1 METKILY
8 QPSYSMTE
16 DKLNPG
22 EEIRA
27 EAGAMVSM
35 SEGMT
40 IETKMK
46 GGILKA
52 LGRSLLG
59 GESFFMNTYKA
70 PETGGKISLSPA
82 LPGDM
87 FVLDLSTQS
96 MLVQSGSYVA
106 SDMDVEIDTKWGGIK
121 TFFASEGLFLLKA
134 SGTGKLILSSFG
146 AIHEMKL
153 AAGENFTID
162 TGHFVAFDEGIGFE
176 VRRVGGMKSTF
187 FSGEGLV
194 VDITGP
200 GRVLLQTRSTDSFL
214 SWLVPKL
221 PKDNKG
227 GFRFGKF

>member
-8 QPSYSMTE
+8 QPSYSMTNV
-16 DKLNPG
+16 KLSPG

-27 EAGAMVSM
+27 ESGAMVSM
-35 SEGMT
+35 SDGTT

-46 GGILKA
+46 GGFLKA
-52 LGRSLLG
+52 LSRSVLG

-70 PETGGKISLSPA
+70 GEKGGEINLSPS

-87 FVLDLSTQS
+87 FVLDLTSQS

-106 SDMDVEIDTKWGGIK
+106 SDMNLEIDTKWGGVK

-146 AIHEMKL
+146 AIHEIMVGPGEKL
-153 AAGENFTID
+153 TVD
-162 TGHFVAFDEGIGFE
+162 TGHFVAFDEGIGFD
-176 VRRVGGMKSTF
+176 VRKIGGMKSTL

-200 GRVLLQTRSTDSFL
+200 GRILLQTRSTDSFL
-214 SWLVPKL
+214 SWLIPKL
-221 PKDNKG
+221 PKDNKSFN
-227 GFRFGKF
+227 FR